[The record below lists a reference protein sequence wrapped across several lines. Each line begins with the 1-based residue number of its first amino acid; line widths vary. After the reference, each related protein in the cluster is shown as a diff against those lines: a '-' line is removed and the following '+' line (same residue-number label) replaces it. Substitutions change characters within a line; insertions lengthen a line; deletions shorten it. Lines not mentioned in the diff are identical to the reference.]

1 MKICGY
7 EVHPAAARWPMMEE
21 ERFNAF
27 VADIAARGLL
37 EPIKL
42 YNGAIL
48 DGRNRILACK
58 KAGVDPRFTNAD
70 PRESPFLLSISLNGH
85 RRDVEPIPRVG
96 ILAALT
102 ADDAGWQSEHG
113 PAAIKARADAARS
126 EKAKGNQ
133 NAAKNSCGSRDPQLS
148 AMAKA
153 GAAKAAERGGSRDPQ
168 GSASEPRSRPDDG
181 HASRRA
187 LAEAAGVSTG
197 TVARWDAL
205 EKKAPSV
212 AKALVEGKIDTA
224 EANIQVR
231 AIKEKEREAKRQE
244 NAEAVAAAPSPRALV
259 GKQVFSTIVLDPPWD
274 WGDEGDA
281 DQLGRARPTY
291 QTMPIGELMK
301 LPVAALAAKNSHV
314 YLWIT
319 NRSLPKGFAL
329 LDAWGFRYITTLTW
343 CKPSIGMGNYF
354 RGSTEQI
361 LFGVRGSLALKR
373 KDIGTWFAAR
383 RPGRHSTKPPESY
396 ELIESC
402 SPAPYL
408 EMFSRSGRKGW
419 TVWGAEAN
427 G

>member
-113 PAAIKARADAARS
+113 PAAIKARADAAH
-126 EKAKGNQ
+126 AK
-133 NAAKNSCGSRDPQLS
+133 S
-148 AMAKA
+148 
-153 GAAKAAERGGSRDPQ
+153 AAEQPRAAGRFEPKPATVGGSRDPVT
-168 GSASEPRSRPDDG
+168 ARSDDG

-187 LAEAAGVSTG
+187 RAEAAGVSTG

>member
-113 PAAIKARADAARS
+113 PAAIKARADAAH
-126 EKAKGNQ
+126 AK
-133 NAAKNSCGSRDPQLS
+133 S
-148 AMAKA
+148 
-153 GAAKAAERGGSRDPQ
+153 AAEQPRAAGRFEPKPATVGGSRDPVT
-168 GSASEPRSRPDDG
+168 ARSDDG

-291 QTMPIGELMK
+291 QTMPLGELMK